1 MNKSIYRTGM
11 RTNLCGEI
19 KKEFVGKDILLCGWV
34 NKRRDHGNLI
44 FVDLRDFSGLV
55 QLVFDPNAYKEAHK
69 MAKDVRGEYVLR
81 IEGRVRERSKEAI
94 NPELPTGEIEV
105 VVLRIEVLARSKTL
119 PFMLEHRDRVEENTR
134 LKYRYIDLRT
144 EQMQKNMRLRHN
156 VASITRDYFNS
167 NGFIEVETPILAKS
181 TPEGARDF
189 LVPSRVNP
197 GKFYALP
204 QSPQLF
210 KQVLMF
216 SGFDRC
222 YQIARCFRDED
233 LRADRQ
239 PEFTQI
245 DLEMTF
251 VEADDVMEIIEGLFF
266 NIFKEVLG
274 IKIKLPFER
283 MSWKESMERFGTDKP
298 DLRFGLEMADIS
310 HIFKESHL
318 KIFQNVLK
326 NKGCIKGLVV
336 DDSSGFSR
344 KELDD
349 IVDIAKKSGAGGL
362 IWIKIEKN
370 MEFKSPVT
378 KFLSDGEIKGL
389 TKDLSLK
396 EGNLLL
402 IVADEFVKACKALGT
417 VRSHLGQKLKSI
429 GKDKYRFVWINDFP
443 LFEWNEE
450 EKRYSSMHHPFTRPD
465 EETIKY
471 LDSDPSKV
479 NSLAYDIVL
488 NGEEIGGGSIRISSE
503 ELQRK
508 IFKLLEIEEE
518 MINKNFGFFVEALNY
533 GAPPHGGIALGMD
546 RLVMIMGNLS
556 SIREVIAFP
565 KTQSAICLMTGSPTP
580 VSSEQLKEVSL
591 ELTEEDE

>member
-310 HIFKESHL
+310 HIFKESQL

-362 IWIKIEKN
+362 VWIKIEKN

>member
-1 MNKSIYRTGM
+1 MNKSRYRTGM

-19 KKEFVGKDILLCGWV
+19 KKEFVGKDIILCGWV

-55 QLVFDPNAYKEAHK
+55 QLVFDPNIYKDAHK
-69 MAKDVRGEYVLR
+69 KAKDVRSEYVLR
-81 IEGRVRERSKEAI
+81 VEGSVRERSKEAV

-105 VVLRIEVLARSKTL
+105 VVLKIEVFARSKTL

-144 EQMQKNMRLRHN
+144 EQMQKNMRLRHK
-156 VASITRDYFNS
+156 VGSITREYFNG
-167 NGFIEVETPILAKS
+167 NGFVEVETPILAKS

-245 DLEMTF
+245 DLEMSF
-251 VEADDVMEIIEGLFF
+251 VEADDVIGIIEGLFF

-274 IKIKLPFER
+274 MEIKLPFAR
-283 MSWKESMERFGTDKP
+283 MSWKDSMDRFGTDKP
-298 DLRFGLEMADIS
+298 DLRFGLEMTDIS
-310 HIFKESHL
+310 HIFKNSQL
-318 KIFQNVLK
+318 KIFKNVLK
-326 NKGCIKGLVV
+326 NKGCIKALVV
-336 DDSSGFSR
+336 EDSSKFSR
-344 KELDD
+344 KDLDH
-349 IVDIAKKSGAGGL
+349 IVDMAKKNGAGGL
-362 IWIKIEKN
+362 VWIKIEKN
-370 MEFKSPVT
+370 MEFQSPVT
-378 KFLSDGEIKGL
+378 KFLSDAEIKGL

-402 IVADEFVKACKALGT
+402 VVADEFVRACSALGT
-417 VRSHLGQKLKSI
+417 VRNHLGQKLEVI
-429 GKDKYRFVWINDFP
+429 GKDEYRFVWINDFP
-443 LFEWNEE
+443 LFEWDEDA
-450 EKRYSSMHHPFTRPD
+450 KRYSSMHHPFTRPD
-465 EETIKY
+465 KETMKY
-471 LDSDPSKV
+471 LDSDPLKV

-488 NGEEIGGGSIRISSE
+488 NGEEIGGGSIRINDE
-503 ELQRK
+503 KLQKK
-508 IFKLLEIEEE
+508 IFKLLDIGEETIE
-518 MINKNFGFFVEALNY
+518 KNFGFFVEALNY

-580 VSSEQLKEVSL
+580 VSGEQLKEVSL
-591 ELTEEDE
+591 ELSQKDE

>member
-1 MNKSIYRTGM
+1 MSKSRYSTRMRTG
-11 RTNLCGEI
+11 LCGETN
-19 KKEFVGKDILLCGWV
+19 KDFVGKDIILCGWV

-55 QLVFDPNAYKEAHK
+55 QLVFDPNIHKAAHTD
-69 MAKDVRGEYVLR
+69 AKDIRSEYVLR
-81 IEGRVRERSKEAI
+81 IWGSVREREKEAV
-94 NPELPTGEIEV
+94 NPELSTGEIEV
-105 VVLRIEVLARSKTL
+105 VVSKIEVFATSKTL

-144 EQMQKNMRLRHN
+144 VQMQKNLRLRHN
-156 VASITRDYFNS
+156 IARVTRDYFNS
-167 NGFIEVETPILAKS
+167 CGFVEIETPILAKS

-210 KQVLMF
+210 KQTLMF

-245 DLEMTF
+245 DLEMAF
-251 VEADDVMEIIEGLFF
+251 VEADDIMEKIEGLFLSV
-266 NIFKEVLG
+266 FKEVLG
-274 IKIKLPFER
+274 KEIKVPFDR
-283 MSWKESMERFGTDKP
+283 MTWKEAMSRFGSDKP
-298 DLRFGLEMADIS
+298 DLRFGLEMTDIS
-310 HIFKESHL
+310 HIFKESEL
-318 KIFQNVLK
+318 KIFSGIIK
-326 NKGCIKGLVV
+326 KKGCIKSIVIK
-336 DDSSGFSR
+336 DSSVFSR
-344 KELDD
+344 KDLDN

-362 IWIKIEKN
+362 VWIKIEKN
-370 MEFKSPVT
+370 MEFQSPIT
-378 KFLSDGEIKGL
+378 KFLSEGEIKDL
-389 TKDLSLK
+389 TNDLSLK

-402 IVADEFVKACKALGT
+402 IVADTFIKACTALGT
-417 VRSHLGQKLKSI
+417 VRNHLGEKLKLI
-429 GKDKYRFVWINDFP
+429 GKGEYKFIWINDFP
-443 LFEWNEE
+443 LFEWNAEG
-450 EKRYSSMHHPFTRPD
+450 KRYSSMHHPFTRPD
-465 EETIKY
+465 DETLKY

-488 NGEEIGGGSIRISSE
+488 NGEEIGGGSIRINSD

-508 IFKLLEIEEE
+508 IFKLLDIGEKTIE
-518 MINKNFGFFVEALNY
+518 KNFGFFVEALNY
-533 GAPPHGGIALGMD
+533 GTPPHGGIALGMD
-546 RLVMIMGNLS
+546 RLAMILGGLS

-565 KTQSAICLMTGSPTP
+565 KTQSAISLMSGSPTP
-580 VSSEQLKEVSL
+580 VSDAQLKEVAL
-591 ELTEEDE
+591 ELVEDDE